1 MPETE
6 DIVTRLREFGCCLV
20 SHPVANGT
28 IERTEEAGELLI
40 QAATTIATLRAEVEG
55 LRADAERLD
64 LLEGEYER
72 ERQAILNHRPMPDS
86 LFRMNMPI
94 TRAAIDAVKAGK
106 EA

>member
-6 DIVTRLREFGCCLV
+6 DIVTRLR
-20 SHPVANGT
+20 A
-28 IERTEEAGELLI
+28 AAELWRGVHLGRCFSE
-40 QAATTIATLRAEVEG
+40 AATTIATLRAEVEG

-106 EA
+106 EGA